1 MPPRRRRDGD
11 VVNGMLLLDKPSGLS
26 SNQALQKAKR
36 LLNAQKAG
44 HTGSLDPI
52 ATGLLPLCFG
62 QATKISGMFLNADKC
77 YQVKIQLGVKTDS
90 GDCEGTIIEQPE
102 GNAALP
108 ALPQIEKALQQF
120 RGRIEQIPPMYC
132 ALKRHGQ
139 PLYKLARQGIEVPR
153 QPRWVTVYDLSII
166 DFQEDFLTLIVSC
179 SKGFYI
185 RSLAMDLGQA
195 LGCGGHVHALRRVAV
210 GAFTIDQA
218 VTLEQLEALE
228 SPQHRQRLLLPADHA
243 LAHLPKVALTAKT
256 ADYFCQGQPVRTL
269 KPPKPGMARIYA
281 EDNSFL
287 GLGEV
292 VADGTVSP
300 KRLFV

>member
-1 MPPRRRRDGD
+1 MPPRRRQHGEP
-11 VVNGMLLLDKPSGLS
+11 VNGMLLLDKLNGLS

-62 QATKISGMFLNADKC
+62 HATKISGMFLNADKC

-90 GDCEGTIIEQPE
+90 GDCDGAVIDQSKVNI
-102 GNAALP
+102 ALP
-108 ALPQIEKALQQF
+108 ALPQIEKALEQF
-120 RGRIEQIPPMYC
+120 RGQIDQIPPMYC
-132 ALKRHGQ
+132 ALKCNGQ
-139 PLYKLARQGIEVPR
+139 PLYKLARQGIEVHR
-153 QPRWVTVYDLSII
+153 QPRRVTVYDLSII
-166 DFQEDFLTLIVSC
+166 DFQKDFVTLRVSC

-185 RSLAMDLGQA
+185 RSLAMDLGEA
-195 LGCGGHVHALRRVAV
+195 LGCGGHVSALRRVRV
-210 GAFTIDQA
+210 GTFTIDQT
-218 VTLEQLEALE
+218 VTLEQLEVLE
-228 SPQHRQRLLLPADHA
+228 SSQHRQRLLLPTDHV
-243 LAHLPKVALTAKT
+243 LVHLPKVDLTAKT
-256 ADYFCQGQPVRTL
+256 AHYFCHGQSVRAL
-269 KPPKPGMARIYA
+269 KLPKPGMARIYA

-292 VADGTVSP
+292 ITDGTVSP